1 MSGCAT
7 VAVCAAPKQHMC
19 MLLEHVGS
27 TTAPLHQHT
36 PAHTS
41 THQPGCRPNPS
52 LLLRPH
58 KAPPHTICSVA
69 MDRSFMRDSSDSSD
83 GITLIARLVPRG
95 VWTAALAVTAA
106 VLSCAVM
113 MASVV
118 SDRLGYICSYRHT
131 VHHCTA
137 CHAHY
142 LPHLLPPPH
151 HTTHTQTHACTQ
163 TTTQTPVQMH
173 RCCHLGAQTG
183 WWASSACHGAQRGV
197 MGWTAVWN
205 RRQGRFI

>member
-1 MSGCAT
+1 M
-7 VAVCAAPKQHMC
+7 AAPRRQC
-19 MLLEHVGS
+19 VQPPSS
-27 TTAPLHQHT
+27 TCACCWSMWAAPLHHF
-36 PAHTS
+36 TS

-69 MDRSFMRDSSDSSD
+69 MDRSFMRDSSSSSD

-142 LPHLLPPPH
+142 LPHLLPPTTPH
-151 HTTHTQTHACTQ
+151 THKHMPA
-163 TTTQTPVQMH
+163 PKPPPKRPS
-173 RCCHLGAQTG
+173 RCITAAT
-183 WWASSACHGAQRGV
+183 WALRPAGGRRQLV
-197 MGWTAVWN
+197 MGPSGA
-205 RRQGRFI
+205 